1 MVAGIGRSVL
11 LFAAALAA
19 LVILLAVGALVGNSA
34 TLFAAPGPLARLS
47 RYLTHNTAT
56 TGPASFFPELRY
68 EEIHAPAERVG
79 AAVVAAASELGWKR
93 ADGDGAASYFHFVL
107 TTGLFHFKDDIHV
120 TLLQE
125 PTGNTLL
132 HIESASRVGRGDF
145 GANLA
150 HARDLRQIVKAHL
163 GG

>member
-1 MVAGIGRSVL
+1 MVGGIGRTVL

-19 LVILLAVGALVGNSA
+19 LLILLAAGALLGNSA

-56 TGPASFFPELRY
+56 TGPASFFPELRH
-68 EEIHAPAERVG
+68 EEIDASPDHVG
-79 AAVVAAASELGWKR
+79 AAVLAAASELGWARK
-93 ADGDGAASYFHFVL
+93 DGDKAANHFHFVL

-120 TLLQE
+120 TVLPE
-125 PTGNTLL
+125 PSGNTLL

-150 HARDLRQIVKAHL
+150 HVRALRETVVAHL
-163 GG
+163 GS